1 AAQEVARAALATVRR
16 GRPGES
22 GRGERLLVL
31 GETADQVYGNLFG
44 LTDVMES
51 LHGEANGGGAQ
62 RALAEVTRD
71 VGETLRTIATA
82 IEEED
87 RSPAVTVGWSGDTL
101 RRSLEAAGE
110 ELDADTL
117 AHYRHAAQILDRT
130 AQYAG
135 VAAAVA
141 AGLNAGSQPP
151 PLERKGEIED
161 TEPPLPWLAP
171 LRAALSPDSL
181 VSRYALRLAIVT
193 AAAVALTS
201 ALGLKR
207 GYWVTITAV
216 IILQPFVG
224 ATSLR
229 ALQRVLGTVVGGAL
243 AALLAAWFH
252 SPTAVLVMVFVFSAV
267 SVALLPL
274 NYAVFS
280 VFLTP
285 TFVLLAEA
293 SAGDWHLAG
302 LRIVNTLLGGGLAV
316 AGTWLLWPSPEA
328 ERLPEHLAEVLETMR
343 GYLAEVIARFADRS
357 DAAGD
362 AIRAARRRVGL
373 AILNA
378 EQSLERLL
386 GEQRG
391 RADDVTPA
399 MTLVTYARRFTASV
413 AALALSRHSVAA
425 VPAEALAPFASG
437 MDQALADLA
446 AAITEGRRPQPL
458 EPVGEPPDPTLP
470 PLLRGRL
477 TRLRRQLKT
486 LHDAVERQVAASR
499 LANQRGKL

>member
-1 AAQEVARAALATVRR
+1 
-16 GRPGES
+16 
-22 GRGERLLVL
+22 
-31 GETADQVYGNLFG
+31 
-44 LTDVMES
+44 
-51 LHGEANGGGAQ
+51 
-62 RALAEVTRD
+62 
-71 VGETLRTIATA
+71 
-82 IEEED
+82 
-87 RSPAVTVGWSGDTL
+87 
-101 RRSLEAAGE
+101 
-110 ELDADTL
+110 
-117 AHYRHAAQILDRT
+117 
-130 AQYAG
+130 
-135 VAAAVA
+135 
-141 AGLNAGSQPP
+141 
-151 PLERKGEIED
+151 
-161 TEPPLPWLAP
+161 
-171 LRAALSPDSL
+171 
-181 VSRYALRLAIVT
+181 VSRHALRLAIVT

-252 SPTAVLVMVFVFSAV
+252 SPVAVLVMVFVFSAV

-280 VFLTP
+280 AFLTP

-293 SAGDWHLAG
+293 NAGDWHLAG
-302 LRIVNTLLGGGLAV
+302 LRIVNTLVGGALAV

-328 ERLPEHLAEVLETMR
+328 ERLPEHLAAVLEAMR
-343 GYLAEVIARFADRS
+343 GYLSEVIARFADRS

-362 AIRAARRRVGL
+362 AMRAARRRVGL

-391 RADDVTPA
+391 RADDVTAA
-399 MTLVTYARRFTASV
+399 MTLVTYARRFTASI

-425 VPAEALAPFASG
+425 IPADALAPFASG

-446 AAITEGRRPQPL
+446 GAITDGRQPRPL
-458 EPVGEPPDPTLP
+458 EAIAEPADPTLP

-486 LHDAVERQVAASR
+486 LHDAVERLGLASR